1 MNVVKSAGKQ
11 SKQAAKKIARQM
23 AQEPLEVLKTAG
35 SQVSGQEKSPPTSSE
50 ENEQKPQS
58 KDGKTPPNEGN
69 LKMQSQRY
77 LDAHR
82 KELGEIRKQ
91 ETYEELQRRVAEGED
106 VPVENY
112 GELSSEQKEVLKAQI
127 EVMKK
132 RAEEEGGD
140 KPLIEPTGKRKRGV
154 MAGMSGKIEKMKKR
168 REIRMPPSG

>member
-1 MNVVKSAGKQ
+1 MNIVKSTGKQ

-35 SQVSGQEKSPPTSSE
+35 SQVSGQEKSSPPQKTQD
-50 ENEQKPQS
+50 QKPQS
-58 KDGKTPPNEGN
+58 KNGSALPNERN
-69 LKMQSQRY
+69 LQMQSQRY

-82 KELGEIRKQ
+82 RELVEISKQ
-91 ETYEELQRRVAEGED
+91 ETYEELQRRVVAGED

-112 GELSSEQKEVLKAQI
+112 TELSSEQKEVLKAQM

-132 RAEEEGGD
+132 REGVGD
-140 KPLIEPTGKRKRGV
+140 NKPLIEPTSKRKRGII
-154 MAGMSGKIEKMKKR
+154 AGMEGKIDKMKKR